1 MNHSNTPLLPSPRQS
16 STRLSLGKLIAT
28 PAALYAL
35 QTADVSVYH
44 LVNRHARHDWG
55 DLCEADRQRND
66 MAVINGARVLSSYT
80 LPNHVQVWIIT
91 EADRAVTT
99 VLLSKEY

>member
-1 MNHSNTPLLPSPRQS
+1 MNHSSPPLLPSPR
-16 STRLSLGKLIAT
+16 LPLGKLIAT
-28 PAALYAL
+28 PTALHAL
-35 QTADVSVYH
+35 QVADISVYH

-55 DLCEADRQRND
+55 DLHQADRQRND

-99 VLLSKEY
+99 VLLPDEY

>member
-1 MNHSNTPLLPSPRQS
+1 MNHSTTPLLPSP
-16 STRLSLGKLIAT
+16 RLSLGKLIAT

-35 QTADVSVYH
+35 ETADVSVYH

-55 DLCEADRQRND
+55 DLCQADRQQND
-66 MAVINGARVLSSYT
+66 LAVVNGARVLSSYT
-80 LPNHVQVWIIT
+80 LASHVQVWIIT

-99 VLLSKEY
+99 VLLPDEY